1 MVMELQEIINR
12 LCVRYPN
19 VLPTKEIS
27 YYELGKLQ
35 GQQMIIIYLTELMN
49 KKTPK

>member
-19 VLPTKEIS
+19 VLPSKELS
-27 YYELGKLQ
+27 GYELGKLQ
-35 GQQMIIIYLTELMN
+35 GQQIVITYLNELLN
-49 KKTPK
+49 KKIK